1 MCHFLRVCSPA
12 RAPQPRSNACP
23 LFSDQFSYSPI
34 FALSSFSSNEMNVCL
49 GGLASCLPLCSFSP
63 VPEQSRAHTWRRSP
77 EASAHFKHF
86 LNPSLSLFLPSEDG
100 AFPPSL
106 PPSLRRQTPNLPIH
120 ATSSSSAR
128 LKAPTQPAAATTP
141 SAMAGASGAAC
152 DGGGGVRPFFEISS
166 WQNRFPR
173 RFVRNFVRR
182 NVRPFQM
189 TREDHILEDETYIL

>member
-1 MCHFLRVCSPA
+1 MFASVVSLPASP
-12 RAPQPRSNACP
+12 S
-23 LFSDQFSYSPI
+23 
-34 FALSSFSSNEMNVCL
+34 AL
-49 GGLASCLPLCSFSP
+49 
-63 VPEQSRAHTWRRSP
+63 
-77 EASAHFKHF
+77 
-86 LNPSLSLFLPSEDG
+86 
-100 AFPPSL
+100 FPPSRNRAVL
-106 PPSLRRQTPNLPIH
+106 THGGGLQKPARILSTFLIHHCHCFYLRKTAPSLRRQTPNLPIH

-152 DGGGGVRPFFEISS
+152 DGGGGVRPFFEVSS

-173 RFVRNFVRR
+173 RFVRNFVHR